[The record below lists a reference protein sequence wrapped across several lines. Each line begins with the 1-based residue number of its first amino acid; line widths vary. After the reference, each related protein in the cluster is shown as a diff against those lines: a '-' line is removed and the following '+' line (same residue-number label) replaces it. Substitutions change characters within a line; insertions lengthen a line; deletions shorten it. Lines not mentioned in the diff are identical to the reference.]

1 MQINS
6 QLAAASIL
14 YLYTRAGKNDKR
26 DNERQN
32 VILTTEY

>member
-14 YLYTRAGKNDKR
+14 YLYTRAGKTIKEIMNAKM
-26 DNERQN
+26 
-32 VILTTEY
+32 